1 MFTGIIEATGAVSSY
16 VLGGESARLTISSQN
31 FETSTISEGDSIAV
45 NGVCLTAAAIRGRE
59 IEFDVSP
66 ETSSVTTGFK
76 IDQIVNL
83 ERALTLQT
91 LIGGHLVSG
100 HVDGVAI
107 VKEIEIV
114 DDNWQVVIEC
124 PDRLAKYCVNKGSV
138 TLNGVSLTINY
149 ASSNQIN
156 INLVPHTLSVTN
168 LKSLSVGDFVNI
180 EIDMIARYVEK
191 IIGERRT
198 Q

>member
-45 NGVCLTAAAIRGRE
+45 NGVCLTAATIRERE

-66 ETSSVTTGFK
+66 ETLSVTTGFK

-114 DDNWQVVIEC
+114 DNNWQVVIEC

-138 TLNGVSLTINY
+138 TLNGVSLTINH

>member
-45 NGVCLTAAAIRGRE
+45 NGVCLTAATIRERE

-66 ETSSVTTGFK
+66 ETLSVTTGFK

-138 TLNGVSLTINY
+138 TLNGVSLTINH

-191 IIGERRT
+191 MIGERIT
-198 Q
+198 

>member
-16 VLGGESARLTISSQN
+16 VLGGESARLIISSQN

-107 VKEIEIV
+107 VKEIEII
-114 DDNWQVVIEC
+114 DNNWQVVIEC

-138 TLNGVSLTINY
+138 TLNGVSLTINH

-168 LKSLSVGDFVNI
+168 LKSLSVGHFVNI

>member
-16 VLGGESARLTISSQN
+16 VLGGESARLIISSQN

-45 NGVCLTAAAIRGRE
+45 NGVCLTAATIRERK

-66 ETSSVTTGFK
+66 ETLSVTTGFK

-114 DDNWQVVIEC
+114 DNNWQVVIEC

-138 TLNGVSLTINY
+138 TLNGVSLTINH

>member
-16 VLGGESARLTISSQN
+16 VLGGESARLIIASQN

-138 TLNGVSLTINY
+138 TLNGVSLTINH

-168 LKSLSVGDFVNI
+168 LQSLSVGDFVNI
-180 EIDMIARYVEK
+180 EIDMIGRYVEK
-191 IIGERRT
+191 MIGERIT
-198 Q
+198 

>member
-16 VLGGESARLTISSQN
+16 VLGGESARLIIASQN

-45 NGVCLTAAAIRGRE
+45 NGVCLTAATIRERE

-138 TLNGVSLTINY
+138 TLNGVSLTINH

-168 LKSLSVGDFVNI
+168 LQSLSVGDFVNI

-191 IIGERRT
+191 MIGERIT
-198 Q
+198 

>member
-1 MFTGIIEATGAVSSY
+1 MFTGIIEATGVVSSY
-16 VLGGESARLTISSQN
+16 VLGGESARLIISSQN

-45 NGVCLTAAAIRGRE
+45 NGVCLTAATIRERE

-66 ETSSVTTGFK
+66 ETLSVTTGFK

-107 VKEIEIV
+107 AKEIQIV
-114 DDNWQVVIEC
+114 DSNWQVVIEC

-138 TLNGVSLTINY
+138 TLNGVSLTINH

-191 IIGERRT
+191 ITGERRT

>member
-45 NGVCLTAAAIRGRE
+45 NGVCLTAATIRERE

-66 ETSSVTTGFK
+66 ETLSVTTGFK

-107 VKEIEIV
+107 AKEIQIV
-114 DDNWQVVIEC
+114 DNNWQVVIEC

-138 TLNGVSLTINY
+138 TLNGVSLTINH

>member
-45 NGVCLTAAAIRGRE
+45 NGVCLTAATIRERK

-66 ETSSVTTGFK
+66 ETLSVTTGFT

-114 DDNWQVVIEC
+114 DNNWQVVIEC

-138 TLNGVSLTINY
+138 TLNGVSLTINH

>member
-16 VLGGESARLTISSQN
+16 VLGGESKRLIIASQN
-31 FETSTISEGDSIAV
+31 FETSTISNGDSIAV
-45 NGVCLTAAAIRGRE
+45 NGVCLTAATIRERE
-59 IEFDVSP
+59 IEFDISP

-114 DDNWQVVIEC
+114 DDNWQMMIEC
-124 PDRLAKYCVNKGSV
+124 PDRLAKYCVKKGSV
-138 TLNGVSLTINY
+138 TLNGVSLTINH

-156 INLVPHTLSVTN
+156 VNLVPHTLSVTN
-168 LKSLSVGDFVNI
+168 LKSLSVGDAVNI

-191 IIGERRT
+191 MIGERHK
-198 Q
+198 

>member
-16 VLGGESARLTISSQN
+16 VLGGESARLIISSQN

-45 NGVCLTAAAIRGRE
+45 NGVCLTAATIRERE

-66 ETSSVTTGFK
+66 ETLSVTTGFK

-107 VKEIEIV
+107 VKEIQIV
-114 DDNWQVVIEC
+114 DNNWRVVIEC

-138 TLNGVSLTINY
+138 TLNGVSLTINH

-168 LKSLSVGDFVNI
+168 LKSLSVGHFVNI

>member
-16 VLGGESARLTISSQN
+16 VLGGESARLIIASHN
-31 FETSTISEGDSIAV
+31 FETSTISNGDSIAV
-45 NGVCLTAAAIRGRE
+45 NGVCLTAATIRERE
-59 IEFDVSP
+59 IEFDISP

-114 DDNWQVVIEC
+114 DDNWQMMIEY
-124 PDRLAKYCVNKGSV
+124 PDRLAKYCVKKGSV
-138 TLNGVSLTINY
+138 TLNGVSLTINH

-156 INLVPHTLSVTN
+156 VNLVPHTLSVTN
-168 LKSLSVGDFVNI
+168 LKSLSVGDAVNI

-191 IIGERRT
+191 MIGERHK
-198 Q
+198 

>member
-16 VLGGESARLTISSQN
+16 VLGGESARLIIASQN

-66 ETSSVTTGFK
+66 ETLSVTTGFK

-114 DDNWQVVIEC
+114 DNNWQVIIEC
-124 PDRLAKYCVNKGSV
+124 PDRLARYCVNKGSV
-138 TLNGVSLTINY
+138 TLNGVSLTINH

-168 LKSLSVGDFVNI
+168 LQSLSVGDFVNI

-191 IIGERRT
+191 MIGERIT
-198 Q
+198 

>member
-16 VLGGESARLTISSQN
+16 VLGGESARLIIASQN

-114 DDNWQVVIEC
+114 DNNWQVAIEC

-138 TLNGVSLTINY
+138 TLNGVSLTINH

-168 LKSLSVGDFVNI
+168 LQSLSVGDFVNI

>member
-45 NGVCLTAAAIRGRE
+45 NGVCLTAATIRERK

-66 ETSSVTTGFK
+66 ETLSVTTGFK

-114 DDNWQVVIEC
+114 DNNWQVVIEC

-138 TLNGVSLTINY
+138 TLNGVSLTINH

-168 LKSLSVGDFVNI
+168 LKSLSVGEFVNI

>member
-16 VLGGESARLTISSQN
+16 VLGGESARLIISSQN

-45 NGVCLTAAAIRGRE
+45 NGVCLTAATIRERE

-114 DDNWQVVIEC
+114 DNNWQVVIEC

-138 TLNGVSLTINY
+138 TLNGVSLTINH

>member
-45 NGVCLTAAAIRGRE
+45 NGVCLTAATIRERE

-66 ETSSVTTGFK
+66 ETLSVTTGFK

-100 HVDGVAI
+100 HVDGVVI

-114 DDNWQVVIEC
+114 DNNWQAVIEC

-138 TLNGVSLTINY
+138 TLNGVSLTINH

>member
-1 MFTGIIEATGAVSSY
+1 MFTGIIEATGVVSSY
-16 VLGGESARLTISSQN
+16 VLGGESARLIIASQN

-45 NGVCLTAAAIRGRE
+45 NGVCLTAATIRGRE

-138 TLNGVSLTINY
+138 TLNGVSLTINH

>member
-16 VLGGESARLTISSQN
+16 VLGEESARLIISSQN

-45 NGVCLTAAAIRGRE
+45 NGVCLTAATIRERE

-66 ETSSVTTGFK
+66 ETLSVTTGFK

-138 TLNGVSLTINY
+138 TLNGVSLTINH

-156 INLVPHTLSVTN
+156 INLVPYTLSLTN

-191 IIGERRT
+191 MIGERIT
-198 Q
+198 

>member
-45 NGVCLTAAAIRGRE
+45 NGVCLTAATIRERE

-66 ETSSVTTGFK
+66 ETLSVTTGFK

-107 VKEIEIV
+107 VKEIEII
-114 DDNWQVVIEC
+114 DNNWQVVIEC

-138 TLNGVSLTINY
+138 TLNGVSLTINH

>member
-1 MFTGIIEATGAVSSY
+1 MSSY
-16 VLGGESARLTISSQN
+16 VLGGESARLIISSQN

-138 TLNGVSLTINY
+138 TLNGVSLTINH

-180 EIDMIARYVEK
+180 EIDICLLYTSPSPRDRQKSRMPSSA
-191 IIGERRT
+191 
-198 Q
+198 

>member
-45 NGVCLTAAAIRGRE
+45 NGVCLTAATIRERE

-66 ETSSVTTGFK
+66 ETLSVTTGFK

-138 TLNGVSLTINY
+138 TLNGVSLTINH

>member
-16 VLGGESARLTISSQN
+16 VLGGESARLIITSQN

-45 NGVCLTAAAIRGRE
+45 NGVCLTAATIRERE

-107 VKEIEIV
+107 VKEIEII
-114 DDNWQVVIEC
+114 DNNWQVVIEC

-138 TLNGVSLTINY
+138 TLNGVSLTINH

>member
-16 VLGGESARLTISSQN
+16 VLGGESARLIISSQN

-45 NGVCLTAAAIRGRE
+45 NGVCLTAATIREWE

-66 ETSSVTTGFK
+66 ETLSVTTGFK

-107 VKEIEIV
+107 VKEIEII
-114 DDNWQVVIEC
+114 DNNWQVVIEC

-138 TLNGVSLTINY
+138 TLNGVSLTINH

-168 LKSLSVGDFVNI
+168 LQSLSVGDFVNI

-191 IIGERRT
+191 MIGERIT
-198 Q
+198 

>member
-16 VLGGESARLTISSQN
+16 VLGGESARLIISSQN

-45 NGVCLTAAAIRGRE
+45 NGVCLTAATIRERE

-138 TLNGVSLTINY
+138 TLNGVSLTINH

>member
-16 VLGGESARLTISSQN
+16 VLGGESARLIISSQN

-45 NGVCLTAAAIRGRE
+45 NGVCLTAATIRERE

-66 ETSSVTTGFK
+66 ETLSVTTGFK

-107 VKEIEIV
+107 VKEIQIV
-114 DDNWQVVIEC
+114 DNNWRVVIEC

-138 TLNGVSLTINY
+138 TLNGVSLTINH

-156 INLVPHTLSVTN
+156 INLVPHTLGVTN

>member
-45 NGVCLTAAAIRGRE
+45 NGVCLTAATIRERE

-66 ETSSVTTGFK
+66 ETLSVTTGFK

-114 DDNWQVVIEC
+114 DNNWQAVIEG

-138 TLNGVSLTINY
+138 TLNGVSLTINH

-168 LKSLSVGDFVNI
+168 LQSLSVGDFVNI

>member
-16 VLGGESARLTISSQN
+16 VLGGESARLIIASQN
-31 FETSTISEGDSIAV
+31 FETSTISGGDSIAV

-138 TLNGVSLTINY
+138 TLNGVSLTINH

-168 LKSLSVGDFVNI
+168 LQSLSVGDFVNI

-191 IIGERRT
+191 MIGERIT
-198 Q
+198 

>member
-16 VLGGESARLTISSQN
+16 VLGGESARLIISSQN

-45 NGVCLTAAAIRGRE
+45 NGVCLTAATIRERE

-66 ETSSVTTGFK
+66 ETLSVTTGFK

-138 TLNGVSLTINY
+138 TLNGVSLTINH

-168 LKSLSVGDFVNI
+168 LQSLSVGDFVNI

>member
-16 VLGGESARLTISSQN
+16 VLGGESARLIIASQN

-66 ETSSVTTGFK
+66 ETLSVTTGFK

-138 TLNGVSLTINY
+138 TLNGVSLTINH

-191 IIGERRT
+191 MVGERIT
-198 Q
+198 

>member
-1 MFTGIIEATGAVSSY
+1 MFTGIIEATGAVFSY

-45 NGVCLTAAAIRGRE
+45 NGVCLTAATIRERE

-66 ETSSVTTGFK
+66 ETLSVTTGFK

-107 VKEIEIV
+107 AKEIQIV
-114 DDNWQVVIEC
+114 DNNWQVVIEC

-138 TLNGVSLTINY
+138 TLNGVSLTINH

>member
-45 NGVCLTAAAIRGRE
+45 NGVCLTAATIRERK

-66 ETSSVTTGFK
+66 ETLSVTTGFK

-114 DDNWQVVIEC
+114 DNNWQVVIEC

-138 TLNGVSLTINY
+138 TLNGVSLTINH